1 VLTSLLVMSIT
12 VGVFEAKT
20 RLSELLDRV
29 TEGEE
34 VIITKRGV
42 PIAYLSNIEDRR
54 ARTRA
59 ALAAL
64 RELRAKIQPGPE
76 TAKDLITAGR
86 RYP

>member
-1 VLTSLLVMSIT
+1 MAMT

-20 RLSELLDRV
+20 KLSELLEKVAD
-29 TEGEE
+29 GEE

-42 PIAYLSNIEDRR
+42 PIAYLSGIEDRR

-64 RELRAKIQPGPE
+64 RELRKQVAPGPE
-76 TAKDLITAGR
+76 SVMDLIEEGR
-86 RYP
+86 DQRRW

>member
-1 VLTSLLVMSIT
+1 MTMT

-20 RLSELLDRV
+20 KLSELLDKV
-29 TEGEE
+29 AAGEE

-42 PIAYLSNIEDRR
+42 PVAYLSGIEDRR

-64 RELRAKIQPGPE
+64 REMSKQIEPGPE
-76 TAKDLITAGR
+76 SIKELIEEGR

>member
-1 VLTSLLVMSIT
+1 MAMT

-20 RLSELLDRV
+20 KLSELLDKV
-29 TEGEE
+29 AAGEE

-42 PIAYLSNIEDRR
+42 PVAYLSSIEDRR
-54 ARTRA
+54 ERTRA

-64 RELRAKIQPGPE
+64 REMRKQIKPGPE
-76 TAKDLITAGR
+76 SIKDLIEEGR

>member
-1 VLTSLLVMSIT
+1 MTMT

-20 RLSELLDRV
+20 KLSELLDKV
-29 TEGEE
+29 AAGEE

-42 PIAYLSNIEDRR
+42 PVAYLSGIEDRR
-54 ARTRA
+54 DRTRA

-64 RELRAKIQPGPE
+64 REMSKQIEPGPE
-76 TAKDLITAGR
+76 SIKELIEEGR

>member
-1 VLTSLLVMSIT
+1 MTMT

-20 RLSELLDRV
+20 KLSELLDKV
-29 TEGEE
+29 AAGEE

-42 PIAYLSNIEDRR
+42 PVAYLSGIEDRR

-64 RELRAKIQPGPE
+64 RALRSQVHPGPE
-76 TAKDLITAGR
+76 SVMDLIREGREGR
-86 RYP
+86 REL

>member
-1 VLTSLLVMSIT
+1 MALT

-20 RLSELLDRV
+20 KLSELLDKV
-29 TEGEE
+29 AAGEE

-42 PIAYLSNIEDRR
+42 PVAYLSNIEDRR
-54 ARTRA
+54 ARTVA

-64 RELRAKIQPGPE
+64 REMRQHIKPGPE
-76 TAKDLITAGR
+76 SIKDLIEEGR

>member
-1 VLTSLLVMSIT
+1 MTMT

-20 RLSELLDRV
+20 KLSELLDKV
-29 TEGEE
+29 AAGQE

-42 PIAYLSNIEDRR
+42 PVAYLSGIEDRR

-64 RELRAKIQPGPE
+64 RELSKQVEPGPE
-76 TAKDLITAGR
+76 SVVDLIEEGR
-86 RYP
+86 SQRRW

>member
-1 VLTSLLVMSIT
+1 MSIT

-20 RLSELLDRV
+20 KLSELLDRV
-29 TEGEE
+29 AEGEE

-42 PIAYLSNIEDRR
+42 PVAYLSNIEDRR
-54 ARTRA
+54 ARTQA

-64 RELRAKIQPGPE
+64 RELRKQVKPGPE
-76 TAKDLITAGR
+76 SIKELIEEGR

>member
-1 VLTSLLVMSIT
+1 MALT

-20 RLSELLDRV
+20 KLSELLDKV
-29 TEGEE
+29 AAGEE

-42 PIAYLSNIEDRR
+42 PIAYLSGIEDRR
-54 ARTRA
+54 ERTHA

-64 RELRAKIQPGPE
+64 WELSSQIKPGPE
-76 TAKDLITAGR
+76 SIKELIEEGR

>member
-1 VLTSLLVMSIT
+1 MTMT

-20 RLSELLDRV
+20 KLSELLDKV
-29 TEGEE
+29 AAGEE

-64 RELRAKIQPGPE
+64 RAMREQIKPGPE
-76 TAKDLITAGR
+76 SIKELIEEGR

>member
-1 VLTSLLVMSIT
+1 MTMT

-20 RLSELLDRV
+20 KLSELLDKV
-29 TEGEE
+29 SAGEE

-42 PIAYLSNIEDRR
+42 PIAYLSGIEDRR

-64 RELRAKIQPGPE
+64 RELREQIRPGPE
-76 TAKDLITAGR
+76 SIKELIEEGR